1 MRRWLV
7 IFSLGL
13 AACQALNTY
22 SLASLASFPVS
33 QASTVQVEPSP
44 TAIATPVPA
53 SPPPTRSDFVVHYHP
68 DGPLFVGDQISIEVI
83 APLGEDLEG
92 KDVEIRLGE
101 NSQQALGKSGFTTF
115 GLGQRPQ
122 ATFNWVWDTSELS
135 AGEYTLRFSIMPG
148 RYTWFETID
157 LLPEQ
162 ALPPPEPEARWEAV
176 ESECCV
182 VHYITGT
189 DAAQDLED
197 LLELADA
204 QAVEAVHSMGIE
216 FSDPISVTI
225 LPRVLGHGGFAG
237 DEVYISYLDGNYAG
251 NDFSLVLHH
260 EMIHILDGRLGGD
273 LRPSLLVEG
282 LAVYLSGG
290 HFKKEPLFPR
300 AAALLDLGWYI
311 PLASLADSFY
321 TSQHEIGYL
330 EGAALVQ
337 FLVNEYGWEAFEDFY
352 RGITPHPSGKQSQA
366 LDTSL
371 QSSFGVTLAQLES
384 RFVTQLSRQQRVPD
398 LVEDVRLTVAFYDTV
413 RRYQQVL
420 DPSAY
425 FLTAW
430 LPEGEQMR
438 ERGIVADYLRH
449 PQQPE
454 NQNIENLLIQADKRL
469 RTGNYLEA
477 EKILSVANDLLDEI
491 EIDEIGLLI
500 AVHAE
505 TIGSP

>member
-1 MRRWLV
+1 
-7 IFSLGL
+7 
-13 AACQALNTY
+13 
-22 SLASLASFPVS
+22 
-33 QASTVQVEPSP
+33 
-44 TAIATPVPA
+44 
-53 SPPPTRSDFVVHYHP
+53 VHYHP
-68 DGPLFVGDQISIEVI
+68 DGPLFVGDRVSIEVI
-83 APLGEDLEG
+83 APPGEDLEG
-92 KDVEIRLGE
+92 KDVEIRVGIT
-101 NSQQALGKSGFTTF
+101 SQQALGKSGFTSF

-135 AGEYTLRFSIMPG
+135 EGEYTLRFSILPG
-148 RYTWFETID
+148 RFTWFETID

-162 ALPPPEPEARWEAV
+162 ALPPPEPGARWEAV

-189 DAAQDLED
+189 DAAQDLEE
-197 LLELADA
+197 LLEQADA

-216 FSDPISVTI
+216 FSDPIPVTI

-337 FLVNEYGWEAFEDFY
+337 FLVNEYGWEAFEAFY
-352 RGITPHPSGKQSQA
+352 RGITSHPSGKQSQA
-366 LDTSL
+366 LDTAL
-371 QSSFGVTLAQLES
+371 QASFGLSLAQLEN
-384 RFVTQLSRQQRVPD
+384 RFVAQLSQQQRIPD
-398 LVEDVRLTVAFYDTV
+398 MVEDVRLTVAFYDTV

-449 PQQPE
+449 PQRPE
-454 NQNIENLLIQADKRL
+454 NQKIENLLLQADKQL
-469 RTGNYLEA
+469 RTGNYLGA
-477 EKILSVANDLLDEI
+477 KKFLSAANDLLDEI
-491 EIDEIGLLI
+491 EPGKNTVREEIAGL
-500 AVHAE
+500 
-505 TIGSP
+505 P